1 MKSKITT
8 SIPRQGGSGH
18 EHQKN
23 NLFFVSK
30 NTKTILVFIVLINLF
45 SFQLFA
51 QKKFEIADY
60 AKFVNISDPQL
71 SPDGKS
77 VVIVVSKPDY
87 TLNRYNAEL
96 VLIDI
101 ALGRKRTLTSQDRFT
116 VSSPRWSPNGEQLAF
131 ISKIGQGKEANN
143 QIFVLS
149 MSGGE
154 AKQVTK
160 SPKGVQHFA
169 WSPNSIDIAYAALN
183 EAKNKQEIE
192 KGFTGFEI
200 TNNDMFVGS
209 QPLPA
214 HIWLANTNTLESKR
228 LTDGDWTLPL
238 IIPPSAP
245 SSPFSWSPD
254 GKSILFV
261 KTVSPYSGDGMHRS
275 IQLLNLADGTYKPL
289 TTRTKWE
296 GYPNF
301 SPDGSKI
308 SYWYK
313 KGGAMP
319 DINEVWLTNANGGEG
334 RPISTQLNRDLYLSA
349 WMSDNKTLLVGGHDD
364 NKTSLWTMTLDGKTT
379 KLDLGNVSPSW
390 GFWIGAS
397 VSKTGALVFT
407 ASEPD
412 QPLELY
418 YMASTKSKPIAIT
431 DYNSEVS
438 KMTFGKTETIRWE
451 NNGWKHCGIVT
462 YPTNYEKGKKYPLVL
477 IVHGGPNSASVEQFS
492 RLAQVFANE
501 GYFVFE
507 PNYRGSDNLGSEYK
521 VAIVEDAGAGPGRD
535 VMAGLDKLKAT
546 GMIDVDRIGVSG
558 WSYGGFMTVWLA
570 GHYTGWKAAV
580 AGAAVTDWVDQYS
593 FSDNNIARGEALGGS
608 PYVGDNMK
616 KYIAQSPI
624 TEAKNIKAPTLILA
638 NVGDPRVPVTQSYK
652 LYHSLIDNGTVAK
665 FIGWPI
671 PAHNATDPV
680 TQMETH
686 KQWLNWLNTYLK

>member
-1 MKSKITT
+1 MK
-8 SIPRQGGSGH
+8 
-18 EHQKN
+18 
-23 NLFFVSK
+23 
-30 NTKTILVFIVLINLF
+30 TKKIVLFLIVIVNVF
-45 SFQLFA
+45 SSSLLA
-51 QKKFEIADY
+51 QKKFELADY

-77 VVIVVSKPDY
+77 VVIVVSRPDY

-96 VLIDI
+96 VVIDV
-101 ALGRKRTLTSQDRFT
+101 ASGKKRSLTAADRFT

-131 ISKIGQGKEANN
+131 ISKTGQGKEANN
-143 QIFVLS
+143 QIFMLS
-149 MSGGE
+149 MVGGE
-154 AKQVTK
+154 AKQITK
-160 SPKGVQHFA
+160 APKGVQHFA
-169 WSPNSIDIAYAALN
+169 WSPNSVDIAYAALN
-183 EAKNKQEIE
+183 EPKNKAEIE

-200 TNNDMFVGS
+200 TNNDMFLGS

-214 HIWLANTNTLESKR
+214 HIWLVNTNTAENKR

-238 IIPPSAP
+238 VIPPSAP

-254 GKSILFV
+254 GKTILFV
-261 KTVSPYSGDGMHRS
+261 KVVSPYSGDGINRS
-275 IQLLNLADGTYKPL
+275 IQLLNVADGTFRPL
-289 TTRTKWE
+289 TTRTKIE

-313 KGGAMP
+313 KDSAITS
-319 DINEVWLTNANGGEG
+319 INELWITNTTDGEG
-334 RPISTQLNRDLYLSA
+334 KPISTQLNRDLYLTD
-349 WMSDNKTLLVGGHDD
+349 WMPDSKTMLIGGHND
-364 NKTSLWTMTLDGKTT
+364 NVTSLWTMTLDGKTT
-379 KLDLGNVSPSW
+379 QLNLGNVSPSW
-390 GFWIGAS
+390 SFWISAS
-397 VSKTGALVFT
+397 VSNNGAIVFT
-407 ASEPD
+407 GSQPD
-412 QPLELY
+412 KPVELY
-418 YMASTKSKPIAIT
+418 FMASTKSKPIALT

-451 NNGWKHCGIVT
+451 NDGWKHCGIVT

-477 IVHGGPNSASVEQFS
+477 IVHGGPNTASVEQFS
-492 RLAQVFANE
+492 RLPQVLANE

-535 VMAGLDKLKAT
+535 VMAGLEKLKAT

-570 GHYTGWKAAV
+570 GHYGGWKAAV
-580 AGAAVTDWVDQYS
+580 AGAAVTDWVDQYNL
-593 FSDNNIARGEALGGS
+593 SDGNVARKEAIGGS
-608 PYVGDNMK
+608 PWVGNNMK
-616 KYIAQSPI
+616 KYIDQSPI

-638 NVGDPRVPVTQSYK
+638 NTGDPRVPITQSYK
-652 LYHSLIDNGTVAK
+652 LYHTLIDNGTVAK
-665 FIGWPI
+665 FFGWPV
-671 PAHNATDPV
+671 PAHNATDPI

-686 KQWLNWLNTYLK
+686 KMWINWLNTYLKQ